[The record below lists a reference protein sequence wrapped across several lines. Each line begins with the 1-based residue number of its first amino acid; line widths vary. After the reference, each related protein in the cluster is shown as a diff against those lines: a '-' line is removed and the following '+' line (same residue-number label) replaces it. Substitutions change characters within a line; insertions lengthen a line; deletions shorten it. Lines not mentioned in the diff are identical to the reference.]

1 MAERATI
8 AQAAQIGVETV
19 SGTAVAAARRLGS
32 LGFTLA
38 PAIEVNPN
46 RPMGQKY
53 ANLQVLGKEW
63 TSVTMEGAPV
73 YTELPYL
80 FSSLVS
86 TATVTSIMDS
96 ATPTGATRWLFNS
109 NAFGDDAPKTFT
121 VEQGSASHAARA
133 AGVIISDST
142 LNFSRSEMTIEGE
155 GYGKSLEDDI
165 SLTATPTQLSQIP
178 VRPTELS
185 VYADISAA
193 ALGTTKLTRALS
205 GTFSL
210 GSRYAPVWVM
220 DATQA
225 SYVASVEAAPSLEV
239 TLMQVADN
247 EGMAHLTSLRAGTT
261 RFFRFE
267 AVGPRIY
274 DMASGPDVHH
284 RLRINIA
291 AQVTD
296 VDEPSDEDGVYAI
309 EWTLG
314 GVVDP
319 TWGKAFEIEVITTTA
334 TL

>member
-8 AQAAQIGVETV
+8 AQAAQIGVETT

-32 LGFTLA
+32 LGFVLA
-38 PAIEVNPN
+38 PSIETNPN

-53 ANLQVLGKEW
+53 PNLQVLGKEW
-63 TSVTMEGAPV
+63 TGVTIEGAPV

-86 TATVTSIMDS
+86 AATVTTIMDG
-96 ATPTGATRWLFNS
+96 ATPTGATRWVFNS

-133 AGVIISDST
+133 AGVIISDGT

-155 GYGKSLEDDI
+155 GYGKALEDDI
-165 SLTATPTQLSQIP
+165 TMTAAPTQLPQVP

-185 VYADISAA
+185 VYADLTSGG
-193 ALGTTKLTRALS
+193 LGTTKLTRALS
-205 GTFSL
+205 GSFSL
-210 GSRYAPVWVM
+210 GSRYSPLWVM
-220 DATQA
+220 DAAQA
-225 SYVASVEAAPSLEV
+225 SYVASVEAEPSLEV
-239 TLMQVADN
+239 TLMQVADD
-247 EGMAHLTSLRAGTT
+247 EGMAHLTHLRAGTT

-267 AVGPRIY
+267 AQGPRIY
-274 DMASGPDVHH
+274 DMPSGPDIYH
-284 RLRINIA
+284 RLRIDVA